1 MFETSG
7 DFLNLVIAF
16 CVIVLTFFLC
26 WALYYV
32 ISATIKA
39 KRVIDRAERIVNG
52 AEGIAATVKK
62 TLSDSG
68 LYLKFFN
75 LVAAQVL
82 GFLKDRPFRR
92 TAKEEKASAKKSTT
106 PKSAAKKSATKKKT
120 AKK

>member
-7 DFLNLVIAF
+7 DLLNLVIAF

-26 WALYYV
+26 WALSYV
-32 ISATIKA
+32 IAATIKA
-39 KRVIDRAERIVNG
+39 KRVIDRAERIVTG

-62 TLSDSG
+62 TLSDSS

-92 TAKEEKASAKKSTT
+92 AAKEEKTSVKKSTT
-106 PKSAAKKSATKKKT
+106 PKST
-120 AKK
+120 AKKLTVKKRTAKK

>member
-7 DFLNLVIAF
+7 DLLNLVIAL

-32 ISATIKA
+32 IAATIKA
-39 KRVIDRAERIVNG
+39 KRVIDRAERIVTG

-75 LVAAQVL
+75 LIAAQVL
-82 GFLKDRPFRR
+82 GFLKDRPFKRA
-92 TAKEEKASAKKSTT
+92 AKEEKTSVQKMTAKKSVSRKT
-106 PKSAAKKSATKKKT
+106 AAKKKA